1 MAAWSDWKYYRIPN
15 RLIIFGIVS
24 GIMSLVFQAADL
36 EAGSKIPWLL
46 LALSGFLVRGVAV
59 LVLGIFL
66 HSLGM
71 IGAADLKLVALLAA
85 WLGFSETIKILC
97 VGFILGAVWSL
108 QKMLRYGSAFQR
120 FLYLSAY
127 IRQILSNKKIEKYYD
142 PVPDGTECVIPLG
155 TCFCMA
161 TVLVFLEK
169 WIF

>member
-1 MAAWSDWKYYRIPN
+1 MAA
-15 RLIIFGIVS
+15 
-24 GIMSLVFQAADL
+24 
-36 EAGSKIPWLL
+36 AGTIR
-46 LALSGFLVRGVAV
+46 LSGPGSGCAGFGD
-59 LVLGIFL
+59 IFTQPG
-66 HSLGM
+66 HDRSRRSE
-71 IGAADLKLVALLAA
+71 A

-142 PVPDGTECVIPLG
+142 PVRDGTECVIPLG

>member
-1 MAAWSDWKYYRIPN
+1 M
-15 RLIIFGIVS
+15 
-24 GIMSLVFQAADL
+24 

-142 PVPDGTECVIPLG
+142 PVRDGTECVILWEPAFVWQPFWSFWKNG
-155 TCFCMA
+155 SFRRRRHD
-161 TVLVFLEK
+161 K
-169 WIF
+169 SNGRI

>member
-1 MAAWSDWKYYRIPN
+1 MAA
-15 RLIIFGIVS
+15 
-24 GIMSLVFQAADL
+24 
-36 EAGSKIPWLL
+36 AGTIR
-46 LALSGFLVRGVAV
+46 LSGPGSGCAGFGD
-59 LVLGIFL
+59 IFTQPG
-66 HSLGM
+66 HDRSRRSE
-71 IGAADLKLVALLAA
+71 LVALLAA

-142 PVPDGTECVIPLG
+142 PVRDGTECVIPLG

>member
-1 MAAWSDWKYYRIPN
+1 MAA
-15 RLIIFGIVS
+15 
-24 GIMSLVFQAADL
+24 
-36 EAGSKIPWLL
+36 AGTIR
-46 LALSGFLVRGVAV
+46 LSGPGSGCAGFGD
-59 LVLGIFL
+59 IFTQP
-66 HSLGM
+66 GM

-142 PVPDGTECVIPLG
+142 PVRDGTECVIPLG

>member
-85 WLGFSETIKILC
+85 WLGFSETIK
-97 VGFILGAVWSL
+97 
-108 QKMLRYGSAFQR
+108 MLRYGSAFQR

-142 PVPDGTECVIPLG
+142 PVRDGTECVIPLG

>member
-66 HSLGM
+66 HSLG
-71 IGAADLKLVALLAA
+71 
-85 WLGFSETIKILC
+85 
-97 VGFILGAVWSL
+97 ILGAVWSL

-142 PVPDGTECVIPLG
+142 PVRDGTECVIPLG